1 MPIKVPNDLP
11 SRRVLEA
18 EGVFIIKE
26 TDAVRQDIRPLRLA
40 LLNLMPDKE
49 RTETQFARLLGST
62 PLQVE
67 LTLLHTESYRSRH
80 VSEEH
85 LKAFYQTFA
94 HVRDQ
99 KFDGLIVTGAPIET
113 LPFEDVLYWRELSDI
128 FDWSNHNVH
137 ASCFICWGAQAA
149 LYHRYRVPKHPLPSK
164 LFGVYRQHTEANRS
178 PLLVGMDDQFL
189 MPVSRYTEVRAEDL
203 PQDQNL
209 QVLAT
214 SPESGLCIVE
224 DPNHRSTYM
233 FNHVE
238 YDAHSLRDEFK
249 RDQDQGVKIALPVN
263 YFPNDD
269 PKAEPVNRWRAYAHL
284 LFWNW
289 IHRIYQTTPFDLNEI
304 GQDDQ
309 RETANYARGK
319 PVVATGGTTEGLE
332 GIEASTGTS
341 KHKRQGA
348 SKIPA

>member
-85 LKAFYQTFA
+85 LKAFYQTFPR
-94 HVRDQ
+94 VRDQ

-113 LPFEDVLYWRELSDI
+113 LPFEDVLYWRELSEI
-128 FDWSNHNVH
+128 LNWSTDNVH

-149 LYHRYRVPKHPLPSK
+149 LYHRYGVPKHPLPSK
-164 LFGVYRQHTEANRS
+164 LFGVYRQHTHRQNTETTRS

-203 PQDQNL
+203 PQDSNL

-224 DPNHRSTYM
+224 DPNYRSTYM

-238 YDAHSLRDEFK
+238 YDAYSLRDEFK
-249 RDQDQGVKIALPVN
+249 RDQDQGVEIALPVN

-269 PKAEPVNRWRAYAHL
+269 PTAEPINRWRAYAHL

-289 IHRIYQTTPFDLNEI
+289 IHRIYQTTPFDINEI
-304 GQDDQ
+304 GQNSQ
-309 RETANYARGK
+309 REAADYARGK
-319 PVVATGGTTEGLE
+319 PVVAATG
-332 GIEASTGTS
+332 
-341 KHKRQGA
+341 QGA
-348 SKIPA
+348 EATAREAATKIPA

>member
-67 LTLLHTESYRSRH
+67 LTLLHTETYQSRH

-85 LKAFYQTFA
+85 LKAFYQTFQA
-94 HVRDQ
+94 VREQ
-99 KFDGLIVTGAPIET
+99 KFDGLIVTGAPIES
-113 LPFEDVLYWRELSDI
+113 LPFEEVLYWRELAEI
-128 FDWSNHNVH
+128 LDWSTRNVH
-137 ASCFICWGAQAA
+137 ASCFVCWGAQAA
-149 LYHRYRVPKHPLPSK
+149 LYHRYRVPKHPLTKK
-164 LFGVYRQHTEANRS
+164 LFGVYRQHTQNPLS
-178 PLLVGMDDQFL
+178 PLLIGMDDQFL

-203 PQDQNL
+203 PSESNL
-209 QVLAT
+209 QVLAS
-214 SPESGLCIVE
+214 SPDSGLCIVE

-238 YDAHSLRDEFK
+238 YDAYSLRDEYQ
-249 RDQDQGVKIALPVN
+249 RDQAQGVAIDLPQN
-263 YFPNDD
+263 YFPQDD
-269 PKAEPVNRWRAYAHL
+269 PTQEPINRWRAYAHL

-289 IHRIYQTTPFDLNEI
+289 IHRIYQTTPFDLNKI
-304 GQDDQ
+304 GLDPA
-309 RETANYARGK
+309 RETADYARGK
-319 PVVATGGTTEGLE
+319 PVVAGNGGAGQGNPVPKILATEAGRRKL
-332 GIEASTGTS
+332 T
-341 KHKRQGA
+341 
-348 SKIPA
+348 PP